1 MIEPS
6 EAVKGT
12 TGAQR
17 LAAAYD
23 RTRALISMVFT
34 GAFTLLMALVT
45 FRVAMAGEWYG
56 AAVAA
61 VLAAGLGFATVKWY
75 RRMRE

>member
-1 MIEPS
+1 MIEPE
-6 EAVKGT
+6 EALEDSPR
-12 TGAQR
+12 ARR

-23 RTRALISMVFT
+23 RTSSLISMVFT
-34 GAFTLLMALVT
+34 GAFTLLMTLVT

>member
-17 LAAAYD
+17 LAA
-23 RTRALISMVFT
+23 
-34 GAFTLLMALVT
+34 
-45 FRVAMAGEWYG
+45 
-56 AAVAA
+56 
-61 VLAAGLGFATVKWY
+61 GLGFATVKWY
-75 RRMRE
+75 RRLRE

>member
-6 EAVKGT
+6 EAVKDT
-12 TGAQR
+12 NGAQR
-17 LAAAYD
+17 LAAVYD
-23 RTRALISMVFT
+23 RIRALTSMIFT

-61 VLAAGLGFATVKWY
+61 LLAAALGFATVKCY